1 MRQVTRLWRDGRAS
15 SGSRLRVQDG
25 PPVLGGLQWPYIR
38 VNRRENCSYVFFLFA
53 STARELYVEED
64 RIPKIIQCR
73 MCHLQFPGEKCS
85 RGRGVCTAAPE
96 ESCTTGRIFRND
108 GTPWLTFRG
117 CLENCA
123 NVDNIKWS
131 IYLVNFRCCRSH
143 DLCNENL

>member
-1 MRQVTRLWRDGRAS
+1 MDKSL
-15 SGSRLRVQDG
+15 LRG
-25 PPVLGGLQWPYIR
+25 LPILLCCFRGGLQWPYIR

-64 RIPKIIQCR
+64 RIP
-73 MCHLQFPGEKCS
+73 
-85 RGRGVCTAAPE
+85 
-96 ESCTTGRIFRND
+96 ND

-131 IYLVNFRCCRSH
+131 IYLVNFRFSALAPERVKYLECKISMSCRLLQSLVLSLGTQVASGKEEE
-143 DLCNENL
+143 DGPLIFSAP